1 VLGAAAK
8 EGRGGGEWGREI
20 GVRENILSSFFLLL
34 INYYRSDLSFTRLF
48 PRAPMPAHSHKRPNP
63 AELFVRAKSDTST
76 IELTSSE
83 ALTAISVLAVA
94 ADGQISEE
102 ERQTLAANHIRL
114 FSSYSGEHFQE
125 LFKKVLNLSRQYS
138 PAEVFLAA
146 KNALN
151 PQLRATAFAIAADLV
166 LVDGIFTQEEQDF
179 LVELS
184 EALDISDELGKKI
197 IEVMTIKNCGENFL

>member
-1 VLGAAAK
+1 
-8 EGRGGGEWGREI
+8 
-20 GVRENILSSFFLLL
+20 
-34 INYYRSDLSFTRLF
+34 
-48 PRAPMPAHSHKRPNP
+48 MPAHSHKRPNP
-63 AELFVRAKSDTST
+63 TELFGSTTSLTST

-94 ADGQISEE
+94 ADGQISEA

-114 FSSYSGEHFQE
+114 FSSYDGEHFQE

-151 PQLRATAFAIAADLV
+151 PQLRATAFAIATDLV
-166 LVDGIFTQEEQDF
+166 LVDGIFTQEEKDF